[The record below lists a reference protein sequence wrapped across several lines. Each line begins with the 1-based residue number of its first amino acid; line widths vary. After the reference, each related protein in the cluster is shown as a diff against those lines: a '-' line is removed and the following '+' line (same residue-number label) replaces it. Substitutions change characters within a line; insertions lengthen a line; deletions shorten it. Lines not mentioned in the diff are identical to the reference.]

1 MTDFSK
7 TEINIDK
14 KDYSNYRILIVST
27 SWNRE
32 IIDVMQQDAISE
44 LKGFNV
50 NHIDSVEVPGA
61 FELSQAAEKFISSY
75 DAILALGT
83 IIKGETYHF
92 EVLAHETAR
101 SLSQVSISN
110 KKPVIFGVLTTDNEL
125 QAKQRAEVKGSEYAK
140 SLLMMIDLFSK
151 MPLVKKK
158 LSPTKTREILL
169 QALYQKEISDISN
182 TNLINQFKKTY
193 REFDISNVAEKLK
206 GINKNNDSLNKNIA
220 DNSSIEMKSIGEIEI
235 SILRQSIFELENSDI
250 DYPIVINEAV
260 KLAKKFGQ
268 EDSYRFINGVLDSYI
283 ASR

>member
-7 TEINIDK
+7 TEINVNK

-32 IIDVMQQDAISE
+32 IIDVMQEDVISE

-75 DAILALGT
+75 DAVLALGT

-101 SLSQVSISN
+101 ALSQLSISN
-110 KKPVIFGVLTTDNEL
+110 KKPVIFGVLTTNNEL
-125 QAKQRAEVKGSEYAK
+125 QAKKRAEVKGSEYAK

-151 MPLVKKK
+151 D
-158 LSPTKTREILL
+158 
-169 QALYQKEISDISN
+169 A
-182 TNLINQFKKTY
+182 
-193 REFDISNVAEKLK
+193 
-206 GINKNNDSLNKNIA
+206 
-220 DNSSIEMKSIGEIEI
+220 
-235 SILRQSIFELENSDI
+235 
-250 DYPIVINEAV
+250 
-260 KLAKKFGQ
+260 
-268 EDSYRFINGVLDSYI
+268 
-283 ASR
+283 AS

>member
-7 TEINIDK
+7 TEINVDK

-32 IIDVMQQDAISE
+32 IIDVMQEDAISE
-44 LKGFNV
+44 LQGFNV
-50 NHIDSVEVPGA
+50 NHIESIEVPGA

-75 DAILALGT
+75 DAVLALGT

-110 KKPVIFGVLTTDNEL
+110 KKPVVFGVLTTDNEL

-151 MPLVKKK
+151 D
-158 LSPTKTREILL
+158 
-169 QALYQKEISDISN
+169 A
-182 TNLINQFKKTY
+182 
-193 REFDISNVAEKLK
+193 A
-206 GINKNNDSLNKNIA
+206 G
-220 DNSSIEMKSIGEIEI
+220 
-235 SILRQSIFELENSDI
+235 
-250 DYPIVINEAV
+250 
-260 KLAKKFGQ
+260 
-268 EDSYRFINGVLDSYI
+268 
-283 ASR
+283 

>member
-7 TEINIDK
+7 TEINVDK

-32 IIDVMQQDAISE
+32 IIDVMQEDAISE
-44 LKGFNV
+44 LQGFNV
-50 NHIDSVEVPGA
+50 KHIDSIEVPGA

-75 DAILALGT
+75 DAVLALGT

-110 KKPVIFGVLTTDNEL
+110 KKPVIFGVLTTNNEL

-151 MPLVKKK
+151 DAA
-158 LSPTKTREILL
+158 R
-169 QALYQKEISDISN
+169 
-182 TNLINQFKKTY
+182 
-193 REFDISNVAEKLK
+193 
-206 GINKNNDSLNKNIA
+206 
-220 DNSSIEMKSIGEIEI
+220 
-235 SILRQSIFELENSDI
+235 
-250 DYPIVINEAV
+250 
-260 KLAKKFGQ
+260 
-268 EDSYRFINGVLDSYI
+268 
-283 ASR
+283 

>member
-1 MTDFSK
+1 
-7 TEINIDK
+7 
-14 KDYSNYRILIVST
+14 
-27 SWNRE
+27 
-32 IIDVMQQDAISE
+32 
-44 LKGFNV
+44 
-50 NHIDSVEVPGA
+50 
-61 FELSQAAEKFISSY
+61 
-75 DAILALGT
+75 
-83 IIKGETYHF
+83 
-92 EVLAHETAR
+92 
-101 SLSQVSISN
+101 
-110 KKPVIFGVLTTDNEL
+110 
-125 QAKQRAEVKGSEYAK
+125 
-140 SLLMMIDLFSK
+140 

-220 DNSSIEMKSIGEIEI
+220 DNSSIEIKSIGEIEI

-283 ASR
+283 AAK

>member
-1 MTDFSK
+1 
-7 TEINIDK
+7 
-14 KDYSNYRILIVST
+14 
-27 SWNRE
+27 
-32 IIDVMQQDAISE
+32 
-44 LKGFNV
+44 
-50 NHIDSVEVPGA
+50 
-61 FELSQAAEKFISSY
+61 
-75 DAILALGT
+75 
-83 IIKGETYHF
+83 
-92 EVLAHETAR
+92 
-101 SLSQVSISN
+101 
-110 KKPVIFGVLTTDNEL
+110 
-125 QAKQRAEVKGSEYAK
+125 
-140 SLLMMIDLFSK
+140 
-151 MPLVKKK
+151 MPLFKKK

-220 DNSSIEMKSIGEIEI
+220 DNSSIEIKSIGEIEI

-283 ASR
+283 AAK

>member
-7 TEINIDK
+7 TEINVDK

-32 IIDVMQQDAISE
+32 IIDVMQEDAISE
-44 LKGFNV
+44 LKEFNV

-75 DAILALGT
+75 DAVLALGV

-110 KKPVIFGVLTTDNEL
+110 KKPVIFGVLTTNNEL

-151 MPLVKKK
+151 D
-158 LSPTKTREILL
+158 
-169 QALYQKEISDISN
+169 A
-182 TNLINQFKKTY
+182 
-193 REFDISNVAEKLK
+193 A
-206 GINKNNDSLNKNIA
+206 G
-220 DNSSIEMKSIGEIEI
+220 
-235 SILRQSIFELENSDI
+235 
-250 DYPIVINEAV
+250 
-260 KLAKKFGQ
+260 
-268 EDSYRFINGVLDSYI
+268 
-283 ASR
+283 

>member
-1 MTDFSK
+1 MTDFNK
-7 TEINIDK
+7 TQINIDK

-32 IIDVMQQDAISE
+32 IIDVMQEDVISE

-75 DAILALGT
+75 DAVLALGT

-92 EVLAHETAR
+92 EVLAHETSR

-110 KKPVIFGVLTTDNEL
+110 KKPVIFGVLTTNNEL

-151 MPLVKKK
+151 D
-158 LSPTKTREILL
+158 
-169 QALYQKEISDISN
+169 A
-182 TNLINQFKKTY
+182 
-193 REFDISNVAEKLK
+193 
-206 GINKNNDSLNKNIA
+206 
-220 DNSSIEMKSIGEIEI
+220 
-235 SILRQSIFELENSDI
+235 
-250 DYPIVINEAV
+250 
-260 KLAKKFGQ
+260 
-268 EDSYRFINGVLDSYI
+268 
-283 ASR
+283 AS

>member
-7 TEINIDK
+7 TEINVDK

-32 IIDVMQQDAISE
+32 IIDVMQEDAISE
-44 LKGFNV
+44 LKAFNV
-50 NHIDSVEVPGA
+50 NDIDIIEVPGA

-75 DAILALGT
+75 DAVLALGT

-110 KKPVIFGVLTTDNEL
+110 KKPVIFGVLTTNNEL

-151 MPLVKKK
+151 D
-158 LSPTKTREILL
+158 
-169 QALYQKEISDISN
+169 A
-182 TNLINQFKKTY
+182 
-193 REFDISNVAEKLK
+193 
-206 GINKNNDSLNKNIA
+206 
-220 DNSSIEMKSIGEIEI
+220 
-235 SILRQSIFELENSDI
+235 
-250 DYPIVINEAV
+250 
-260 KLAKKFGQ
+260 
-268 EDSYRFINGVLDSYI
+268 
-283 ASR
+283 AS

>member
-7 TEINIDK
+7 TEINVDK

-32 IIDVMQQDAISE
+32 IIDVMQEDAISE
-44 LKGFNV
+44 LKRFNV
-50 NHIDSVEVPGA
+50 NHIDSIEVPGA

-75 DAILALGT
+75 DAVLALGV

-110 KKPVIFGVLTTDNEL
+110 KKPVIFGVLTTNNEL

-151 MPLVKKK
+151 D
-158 LSPTKTREILL
+158 
-169 QALYQKEISDISN
+169 A
-182 TNLINQFKKTY
+182 
-193 REFDISNVAEKLK
+193 A
-206 GINKNNDSLNKNIA
+206 G
-220 DNSSIEMKSIGEIEI
+220 
-235 SILRQSIFELENSDI
+235 
-250 DYPIVINEAV
+250 
-260 KLAKKFGQ
+260 
-268 EDSYRFINGVLDSYI
+268 
-283 ASR
+283 

>member
-7 TEINIDK
+7 TEINVDK

-32 IIDVMQQDAISE
+32 IIDVMQEDAISE
-44 LKGFNV
+44 LKWFNV
-50 NHIDSVEVPGA
+50 NHIDSIEVPGA

-75 DAILALGT
+75 DAVLALGT

-110 KKPVIFGVLTTDNEL
+110 KKPVIFGVLTTNNEL

-151 MPLVKKK
+151 D
-158 LSPTKTREILL
+158 
-169 QALYQKEISDISN
+169 A
-182 TNLINQFKKTY
+182 
-193 REFDISNVAEKLK
+193 
-206 GINKNNDSLNKNIA
+206 
-220 DNSSIEMKSIGEIEI
+220 
-235 SILRQSIFELENSDI
+235 
-250 DYPIVINEAV
+250 
-260 KLAKKFGQ
+260 
-268 EDSYRFINGVLDSYI
+268 
-283 ASR
+283 AS

>member
-7 TEINIDK
+7 TEINVDK

-32 IIDVMQQDAISE
+32 VIDVMKEDAISE
-44 LKGFNV
+44 LKEFNV

-75 DAILALGT
+75 DAVLALGT

-110 KKPVIFGVLTTDNEL
+110 KKPVIFGVLTTNNEL

-151 MPLVKKK
+151 D
-158 LSPTKTREILL
+158 
-169 QALYQKEISDISN
+169 A
-182 TNLINQFKKTY
+182 
-193 REFDISNVAEKLK
+193 A
-206 GINKNNDSLNKNIA
+206 G
-220 DNSSIEMKSIGEIEI
+220 
-235 SILRQSIFELENSDI
+235 
-250 DYPIVINEAV
+250 
-260 KLAKKFGQ
+260 
-268 EDSYRFINGVLDSYI
+268 
-283 ASR
+283 

>member
-7 TEINIDK
+7 TEINVDK

-32 IIDVMQQDAISE
+32 IIDVMLEDAISE

-50 NHIDSVEVPGA
+50 NHIDSIEVPGA

-75 DAILALGT
+75 DAVLALGT

-110 KKPVIFGVLTTDNEL
+110 KKPVIFGVLTTNNEL

-151 MPLVKKK
+151 D
-158 LSPTKTREILL
+158 
-169 QALYQKEISDISN
+169 A
-182 TNLINQFKKTY
+182 
-193 REFDISNVAEKLK
+193 
-206 GINKNNDSLNKNIA
+206 
-220 DNSSIEMKSIGEIEI
+220 
-235 SILRQSIFELENSDI
+235 
-250 DYPIVINEAV
+250 
-260 KLAKKFGQ
+260 
-268 EDSYRFINGVLDSYI
+268 
-283 ASR
+283 AS